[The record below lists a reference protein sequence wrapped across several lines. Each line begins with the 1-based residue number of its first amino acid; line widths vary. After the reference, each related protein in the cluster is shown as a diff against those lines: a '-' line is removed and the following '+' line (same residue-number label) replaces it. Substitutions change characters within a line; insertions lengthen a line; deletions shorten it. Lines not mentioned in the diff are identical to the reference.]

1 MWVGKGYLIVR
12 IVLNKERKII
22 DHLWRISLS
31 TKPYPHNPHWDK

>member
-1 MWVGKGYLIVR
+1 MCVGKGYLIVR

-22 DHLWRISLS
+22 DHLWRISSS